1 MVVAVRYR
9 VLGPVSAAEGLQA
22 AALGGPKA
30 RAVLALLLV
39 DAGRVVTDRHLIQ
52 GLRGGDS
59 PEGGQ
64 RALQNHVS
72 RLRHVIADEILRE
85 GNGYRLAI
93 DPLAVDAHRFTSL
106 IASARERLT
115 DAPAAAALLLR
126 EALALW
132 YGEPFADL
140 RDVPALQPEI
150 RRLQA
155 ARVAAIEDRVQA
167 DLDAGRHADVVAE
180 LDALVREHPFRERL
194 YGLQMLALYRVGR
207 QAEALDIYRRL
218 RSMLADELGID
229 PSPELAELHSRILTQ
244 DPSLGSSE
252 QHPAGVKERTGA
264 GGHDGGL
271 PVVRG
276 FELRERIT
284 EGDFG
289 QTYRAYHAS
298 LGREVALKVL
308 HAELSDLPDVIRA
321 FERRAQ
327 RIAQLDHPHVVPLL
341 DYWRSP
347 GAAYLVTPWAPTGSV
362 RSALRHGPW
371 TPAVALRMIEQVG
384 AALELAHRRG
394 IVHGD
399 VKTDNILLNGDG
411 SARLTDFAVTP
422 RLRDALGAP
431 RTKDLGA
438 IAPEERHGTPAS
450 TAGDMHGLGAAA
462 IEVLTGAPA
471 PAETP
476 AEALEQHSPELP
488 RGVIDALATATARD
502 PTQRPARV
510 ADLVRQ
516 LRRALGVDVVP
527 PAGLVDLGDAAVRNP
542 YKGLHAFTEDD
553 AVDFFGREAD
563 VERLIRAIG
572 VHGLVA
578 VVGPS
583 GSGKSSLVR
592 AGLIPALRSGSVPGS
607 ERWLFADLYPG
618 SHPFDEL
625 AVALLRVAVDPPA
638 NLVEAVTV
646 DARGLA
652 RVVKQILPGD
662 SELLL
667 VIDQFEELFSLTSDA
682 ATRQMFLDSLVALT
696 EDARG
701 RVRTV
706 VTLRADFF
714 DRPLEHHEFG
724 ELVRRGLVGLT
735 VPSRDEL
742 AQAVSAPAR
751 QGGVE
756 FEPGLV
762 RRIVADVV
770 GQPGGLPLLQHAL
783 TELWVRRDGHVLTAR
798 AYDETGGVRGA
809 LARRAEDL
817 YMALPPTGQAVARQV
832 FLRLVTVDEQS
843 GQTRRRAR
851 RGEFAELSPER
862 SAVDDVLQRF
872 GAHRLL
878 LFDRDPVTR
887 GSTIEVAHEAL
898 LDEWGRLRR
907 WIDVRRGDLLLRRRL
922 AQAAAEWREADRVDS
937 FLLTGGRLQQAAQF
951 AASTV
956 LVLDEGERAY
966 LAASQRHAQLT
977 ARQRRRR
984 SRLLGVALACGAVL
998 VASLGAFGLVQRR
1011 GAAVRSRIT
1020 HAAALASASR
1030 SAQSRDLDLALLLA
1044 REAVRTTRAVG
1055 QPPTSDAFGALHEAV
1070 LAHRLVT
1077 SIDMNSFAVSFVDQD
1092 HLITPSTEDTP
1103 PEVWDIASGRRG
1115 RTLGGG
1121 ALDSFDRAVSPD
1133 GRRYAEVYGDG
1144 SATTVWDLTSGRV
1157 LRRIPAPTPVQ
1168 DVPSF
1173 TPHGDV
1179 LAVVN
1184 KGPEDGSDSVS
1195 IYDVA
1200 TGTQRDRI
1208 SVPGKVRDT
1217 AISSDGRNLAIAS
1230 EDEAVVRL
1238 FDLATG
1244 EPRDPLRGPADA
1256 EGVAGV
1262 AFDPRGDAA
1271 AVLYAPNQ
1279 LQIYELESGAAVRS
1293 LRLDRDDIWDV
1304 CYSGDGSVLA
1314 VTTINDAIDVYQ
1326 GSTGAPLVSLPAPGM
1341 FSSAACGPDGTQVA
1355 AGTFTDRT
1363 HVWDITPAGSV
1374 EVWSTAAPA
1383 PSTAAWVADQI
1394 VTTHGDERLRLHDP
1408 SSGRTVTSD
1417 IALPVESPVLI
1428 AAARGRDYLATSGS
1442 QDDQAGNAPDG
1453 GPRRLVLRDLHTLEV
1468 VQEFAIDGE
1477 PLAFSNDASRLLAWR
1492 FDDGFQIH
1500 VLATADGSLITSFE
1514 TPESFVAPGGAFL
1527 PDGRHVAVDVFAW
1540 TWLFDAET
1548 GEIAA
1553 TVCSEELSTNVAAS
1567 PDGEFLAI
1575 DGRSGI
1581 EVFDLE
1587 RVFRE
1592 AAGADETCSDP
1603 GTKPSDAARV
1613 ALLEGANVQA
1623 MAFSPDGSQLASVSK
1638 TGNVSLWDP
1647 RSGDLLF
1654 TIGHDGEVGGGAFSA
1669 DGRRLAVTVN
1679 HPEGVAD
1686 AVRVYTL
1693 DVDELL
1699 AMADAKVTREL
1710 TPDECAGYRIADPCG
1725 SRGAP

>member
-39 DAGRVVTDRHLIQ
+39 DAGRVVTDRQLIQ
-52 GLRGGDS
+52 GLWGENS
-59 PEGGQ
+59 PAGGQ

-85 GNGYRLAI
+85 GDGYRLAV
-93 DPLAVDAHRFTSL
+93 DPLTVDAHRFTSL
-106 IASARERLT
+106 IASARERLA

-132 YGEPFADL
+132 HGEPFADL
-140 RDVPALQPEI
+140 GDVPALQPEI

-155 ARVAAIEDRVQA
+155 ARVAAVEDRVQA

-180 LDALVREHPFRERL
+180 LDALMREHPFRERL
-194 YGLQMLALYRVGR
+194 YGLQMLALYRAGR

-218 RSMLADELGID
+218 RSVLADELGID

-252 QHPAGVKERTGA
+252 QHPTGAEERTGA
-264 GGHDGGL
+264 GSHDGGL

-276 FELRERIT
+276 YELRERIA

-399 VKTDNILLNGDG
+399 VKTDNILLGGDG

-438 IAPEERHGTPAS
+438 IAPEERRGAPAS
-450 TAGDMHGLGAAA
+450 TAGDIHGLGAAA

-510 ADLVRQ
+510 ADLLRQ

-527 PAGLVDLGDAAVRNP
+527 PAGLVDHSDAAVRNP

-572 VHGLVA
+572 EQGLVA

-592 AGLIPALRSGSVPGS
+592 AGFIPALRSGSVPGS
-607 ERWLFADLYPG
+607 ERWLFADMYPG

-638 NLVEAVTV
+638 NLVEAVTA

-662 SELLL
+662 DAQLLL
-667 VIDQFEELFSLTSDA
+667 VIDQFEELFSLTGTA
-682 ATRQMFLDSLVALT
+682 ARQMFLDSLVALT

-724 ELVRRGLVGLT
+724 ELVQRGLVSLT

-762 RRIVADVV
+762 SRIVADVV

-783 TELWVRRDGHVLTAR
+783 TELWVRRDGHVLTER

-817 YMALPPTGQAVARQV
+817 YMALPPTGQAVARQL

-843 GQTRRRAR
+843 GETRRRAR
-851 RGEFAELSPER
+851 RGEFAELSPQR

-907 WIDVRRGDLLLRRRL
+907 WIDERRGDLLLRRRL

-937 FLLTGGRLQQAAQF
+937 FLLTGGRLQQSAQF
-951 AASTV
+951 AASTD
-956 LVLDEGERAY
+956 LALDEGERTY
-966 LAASQRHAQLT
+966 LAASQRHAQAT

-984 SRLLGVALACGAVL
+984 RRLLGVALACGAVL
-998 VASLGAFGLVQRR
+998 VAALGAFGLVQRR
-1011 GAAVRSRIT
+1011 GATVHSRIE

-1030 SAQSRDLDLALLLA
+1030 SAQSRDLDLSVLLA
-1044 REAVRTTRAVG
+1044 REAVRITRAVG
-1055 QPPTSDAFGALHEAV
+1055 QPSTSDALGALHEAV

-1103 PEVWDIASGRRG
+1103 PEVWNIASGARVG
-1115 RTLGGG
+1115 TLEGGP
-1121 ALDSFDRAVSPD
+1121 LNSVDRAVSPD
-1133 GRRYAEVYGDG
+1133 GRRYAEVYEG
-1144 SATTVWDLTSGRV
+1144 APTTVWDLESGRV
-1157 LRRIPAPTPVQ
+1157 LRRIPAASPVQ
-1168 DVPSF
+1168 DWPAF
-1173 TPHGDV
+1173 DPKGEV

-1184 KGPEDGSDSVS
+1184 TGYEDDEPETVSV
-1195 IYDVA
+1195 YDVA
-1200 TGTQRDRI
+1200 KGEELHRI
-1208 SVPGKVRDT
+1208 SVPGT
-1217 AISSDGRNLAIAS
+1217 QGHMAISPDGRTLAVTS
-1230 EDEAVVRL
+1230 QNEPVVRL
-1238 FDLATG
+1238 FNLADG
-1244 EPRDPLRGPADA
+1244 ELRDTLRGPPEA
-1256 EGVAGV
+1256 ERAAGI
-1262 AFDPRGDAA
+1262 AFHPRGDTA
-1271 AVLYAPNQ
+1271 AVLYPPA
-1279 LQIYELESGAAVRS
+1279 LRIHELPSGAAVRS
-1293 LRLDRDDIWDV
+1293 LRIDRDDIWDV

-1314 VTTINDAIDVYQ
+1314 VTAINNAIDVYQ

-1363 HVWDITPAGSV
+1363 HVWDITPAGAV
-1374 EVWSTAAPA
+1374 EVWSAAAPA

-1394 VTTHGDERLRLHDP
+1394 VTTHGDGRLRWHDP
-1408 SSGRTVTSD
+1408 SNGRTVTSD
-1417 IALPVESPVLI
+1417 IALLVDSPVLI
-1428 AAARGRDYLATSGS
+1428 AARGSDYLATSGT

-1453 GPRRLVLRDLHTLEV
+1453 SPRGLVLRDLHTLDV

-1500 VLATADGSLITSFE
+1500 VLATADGSPITSFE

-1527 PDGRHVAVDVFAW
+1527 PDGRHVAVDEFAW

-1553 TVCSEELSTNVAAS
+1553 TVCSEELGTNVAAS

-1587 RVFRE
+1587 LVFRV

-1654 TIGHDGEVGGGAFSA
+1654 TIGHDGEVGGGVFSA

-1679 HPEGVAD
+1679 HPEGAAD

-1699 AMADAKVTREL
+1699 EIADAKVTREL

-1725 SRGAP
+1725 S